1 MADANTPNPTLSPD
15 ITADTHTALDALFK
29 EVTETEI
36 EPKPGETP
44 EEKPVAEVPEEK
56 PPVETPKPEEK
67 PVEAPKPES
76 SDNLPK
82 PEEKPTI
89 KDNLDEVALPPYSKP
104 KTTDSFNEV
113 KKRARETITARDAE
127 IARLNQEL
135 AAREEKLKGALPTE
149 ATKELEELRTFRRS
163 VDIENDPEFRG
174 RFDGKIETN
183 NNAIMSKLSEAGMGQ
198 EQIDAI
204 KKLGG
209 PEQVDWEP
217 LLPKLPVALRRF
229 IETKLVQNEDLRTE
243 KKDTVTQARK
253 DPSIFEKQKVEQRSK
268 VLVET
273 ANQHLS
279 KLAWTVEK
287 PIPANATPEEKAKLT
302 AANAVAKQAQ
312 GLVQDALKDYNPAT
326 FAELAVG
333 TAFAHKF
340 KSDLEASTA
349 EKSKL
354 AENLAKVEKERDALK
369 TELAKIKS
377 ASSTHRG
384 STITPPPAPA
394 NPFQRGAD
402 ALDALF
408 KETSR

>member
-1 MADANTPNPTLSPD
+1 MADANTPNPTPSPD

-44 EEKPVAEVPEEK
+44 VAEVPEEK

-67 PVEAPKPES
+67 SVAEVT
-76 SDNLPK
+76 PK
-82 PEEKPTI
+82 PEEKPVAVETPVV

-183 NNAIMSKLSEAGMGQ
+183 NNAIMSKLAEAGMGQ

-229 IETKLVQNEDLRTE
+229 VEAKLVQNEDLRTE
-243 KKDTVTQARK
+243 KKDTVAQARK
-253 DPSIFEKQKVEQRSK
+253 DPSVFEKQKVEQRSK

-340 KSDLEASTA
+340 KSDLEAATA

-369 TELAKIKS
+369 TELGKIKS

-384 STITPPPAPA
+384 STTTPPPAPA